1 MPMRRNCKRKT
12 LFAFALP
19 EAIKNC
25 DISEPVLLLLFL
37 FFFSL
42 SDNPKKSY
50 FDECRC
56 GTD

>member
-42 SDNPKKSY
+42 SDNPKKILL
-50 FDECRC
+50 
-56 GTD
+56 